1 MFLNTRRTV
10 KFYYVWYNRDPQQI
24 IFFVFSRSILRQ
36 CFFVNMTLYKLEK
49 HSWNVCLTN
58 AFLETFSTKMNSTC
72 LITLSVIRLNIY
84 QMIKTFNFRMEINL
98 VHIKSYFRFNLF
110 HYFIQDTSQETKIFS
125 LLRYHESI
133 QKLQTMKWIYSF
145 SSPFT

>member
-36 CFFVNMTLYKLEK
+36 CFFVNMTLYKLENILEVYVLQM
-49 HSWNVCLTN
+49 H
-58 AFLETFSTKMNSTC
+58 FLR
-72 LITLSVIRLNIY
+72 LSVLKWIAHNIY

>member
-24 IFFVFSRSILRQ
+24 IFLVFSRSILRQ

-58 AFLETFSTKMNSTC
+58 AFLETFSTRMNSE
-72 LITLSVIRLNIY
+72 LYILSKILLNIY

-125 LLRYHESI
+125 CLRYHESI